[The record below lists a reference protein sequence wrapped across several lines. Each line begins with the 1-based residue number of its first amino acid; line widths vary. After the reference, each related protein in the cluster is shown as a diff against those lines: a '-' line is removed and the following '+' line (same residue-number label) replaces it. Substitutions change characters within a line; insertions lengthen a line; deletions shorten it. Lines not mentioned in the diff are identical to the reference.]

1 MGYRSPTGAF
11 AFAAVLTFSIIG
23 ARAFDETKYP
33 NWKGQWVQLG
43 GSEDSLWDPT
53 KPPGAGQQAQL
64 TPEYQAIFEAGVKG
78 AADGGLGADPTARCI
93 PGGVP
98 RVMIA
103 VRSAPGP
110 PSAAL
115 LTLAS

>member
-43 GSEDSLWDPT
+43 GNQDSPWDPT
-53 KPPGAGQQAQL
+53 KPPGAGQQGSL
-64 TPEYQAIFEAGVKG
+64 P
-78 AADGGLGADPTARCI
+78 
-93 PGGVP
+93 
-98 RVMIA
+98 
-103 VRSAPGP
+103 
-110 PSAAL
+110 
-115 LTLAS
+115 